1 MTAPNPGLQR
11 PGWIRTQ
18 TSPQSEGL
26 WPGPWALSWLALL
39 RNRVSRRVS
48 LGAFALS
55 SRGWCYPPPPPLGR
69 SPAPQP
75 GSPAA
80 QEECCPRNGQLG
92 WAVAWGQ
99 LCSRHQRE
107 KFLESALHTGSC
119 RITQT
124 RRARA
129 VQTLGEGRMRPAS
142 QGTCGLCLK
151 LEGLEGPG
159 DARTVLGIWGIPEQT
174 RNRVRALAGEF
185 SGVK

>member
-1 MTAPNPGLQR
+1 MTTPNPGRQR
-11 PGWIRTQ
+11 PCWTRTQ

-26 WPGPWALSWLALL
+26 RPGPWALSWLALL

-55 SRGWCYPPPPPLGR
+55 SRGWCYPPPPPPLGK

-107 KFLESALHTGSC
+107 KFLESSLHTGSC
-119 RITQT
+119 RTTRT
-124 RRARA
+124 RRARRRADEAGQSGHLWA
-129 VQTLGEGRMRPAS
+129 VSEAGGSGGPWRCTHSSWDLGD
-142 QGTCGLCLK
+142 T
-151 LEGLEGPG
+151 
-159 DARTVLGIWGIPEQT
+159 
-174 RNRVRALAGEF
+174 
-185 SGVK
+185 